1 MAALATVED
10 AASFGYLLDP
20 VTGPGFLNR
29 ASERVRAYTRQDISR
44 VTGDVVNVPVRNN
57 QALLPQLPADKPTL
71 VQIDGVTFLENTAW
85 YWDPIQWRVMGIDP
99 FIPSA
104 NFTGWW
110 RETDGDRYITVT
122 YSHGYVTVPDK
133 VKEIVCAVAWR
144 MSQTPGAVDGG
155 VRQEGTAAVTVTFAS
170 ETLSAGGNLTQSEK
184 SALDLAIPR
193 RRNLSM
199 PMRTY

>member
-29 ASERVRAYTRQDISR
+29 ASERIRAYSGQDISR
-44 VTGDVVNVPVRNN
+44 VVADVVNVPVRNN

-110 RETDGDRYITVT
+110 RETDGERYITVT
-122 YSHGYVTVPDK
+122 YSHGFVTVPDTI
-133 VKEIVCAVAWR
+133 KEIVCAVAFR
-144 MSQTPGAVDGG
+144 MAQTPGAAEGG
-155 VRQEGTAAVTVTFAS
+155 TRQEATAAVTITYAS
-170 ETLSAGGNLTQSEK
+170 ETLAAGASLTASEK
-184 SALDLAIPR
+184 GSLDLVIPR
-193 RRNLSM
+193 RRRISS